1 MMVSLVSG
9 PLRCDPIRPVLAAYQ
24 RITPTPATS
33 LASAAQYL
41 FPYHDE
47 NRLSHSVET
56 GITDNPLMNTKSQE
70 RY

>member
-33 LASAAQYL
+33 LASAAQY
-41 FPYHDE
+41 PHTMTE
-47 NRLSHSVET
+47 NRLSRSVEAR
-56 GITDNPLMNTKSQE
+56 ITDNPLMNTKSQE

>member
-1 MMVSLVSG
+1 MMVSLASG
-9 PLRCDPIRPVLAAYQ
+9 PPSFGPIRPVPAAYQ

-33 LASAAQYL
+33 LASAAQY
-41 FPYHDE
+41 PHTMTE
-47 NRLSHSVET
+47 NSLSRSVET

>member
-9 PLRCDPIRPVLAAYQ
+9 PPRFDPIRPVPAAYQ

-33 LASAAQYL
+33 LASAAQY
-41 FPYHDE
+41 PHTMTE
-47 NRLSHSVET
+47 NRLSHSVEIRIT
-56 GITDNPLMNTKSQE
+56 GNPRMNTKSQE